1 VADPAAI
8 TYANALY
15 DAAQEANRLD
25 QVRKDLSA
33 FTRALAEN
41 RSLARALFNPSF
53 PAEAKRRIIA
63 QVCAGA
69 DEIVPKALIVLLENG
84 RFTLI
89 VDLEQAY
96 VERYER
102 EQRELSITVTTAIEI
117 DDAKAAD
124 LGKRLEAA
132 TGQRVTIERRVDPA
146 ILGGI
151 ILRMRDRL
159 VDASIRTQLDE
170 LRRSLRSVRI
180 PSS

>member
-1 VADPAAI
+1 MVLQNS
-8 TYANALY
+8 ANPHRR
-15 DAAQEANRLD
+15 E
-25 QVRKDLSA
+25 
-33 FTRALAEN
+33 T

-53 PAEAKRRIIA
+53 PSEAKRRIIT
-63 QVCAGA
+63 QICAGA
-69 DEIVPKALIVLLENG
+69 DELVPKALIVLLENG

-89 VDLEQAY
+89 VDLNQAY
-96 VERYER
+96 RRAYQR

-132 TGQRVTIERRVDPA
+132 TGQRVTIDRRVDPA

-159 VDASIRTQLDE
+159 VDASVRTQLDE